1 MELQEKFSNMSYDIL
16 TSNKIESNSDFVMPP
31 KSFGIP
37 LYVRNSMNL
46 LKVNYIRILQSR
58 RIRNNGAE
66 IQNMEVLDLTNIK
79 FSNIEMKRL
88 SYQVIYLNKIKT
100 IKLNNCDIGDE
111 SCDYFCIV

>member
-46 LKVNYIRILQSR
+46 LKVNYIRIL
-58 RIRNNGAE
+58 
-66 IQNMEVLDLTNIK
+66 
-79 FSNIEMKRL
+79 
-88 SYQVIYLNKIKT
+88 
-100 IKLNNCDIGDE
+100 
-111 SCDYFCIV
+111 